1 MIEQSGPL
9 GVPPELTVPP
19 VPSKPKKQRRFHI
32 WPRHWSTKKK
42 RICTGVLAGVILL
55 LIGGGVWYWHS
66 HQSQPAKVV
75 QLNPAPPE
83 PTTVASPL
91 TGVQVAPALAK
102 LPVTGVMIENS
113 PDARP
118 QSGLKDA
125 GVVYEAIAEGGI
137 TRFLALFQETQP
149 SYVGP
154 VRSARPYFIDWLLP
168 FDAGYA
174 HVGGSPEA
182 LAKIKSL
189 HVKDIGQ
196 FGNPSAYNRISTR
209 YSPHNM
215 YTSIAKLNQ
224 VEKSKGYTKSNFT
237 GFARKDEAKSATP
250 TAKSIDFSLS
260 GLLYNS
266 HYDYDGTT
274 NSYKRSEGGKPH
286 VDERTKVQ
294 ISPKV
299 VIAMVMPHHLESDN
313 HHNAY
318 NTLGSGPV
326 VVFQDGLATKG
337 TWHKASSQTQFT
349 FTGAD
354 GKPLLLNPGQTWITM
369 IDNASSVTYK

>member
-1 MIEQSGPL
+1 MDNQPGSF

-19 VPSKPKKQRRFHI
+19 VPSKPKQRRLHI

-42 RICTGVLAGVILL
+42 RIFTGALAAVVIVMA
-55 LIGGGVWYWHS
+55 GGGYWLWRQS
-66 HQSQPAKVV
+66 NRSQPSNIVHLK
-75 QLNPAPPE
+75 PAPPA
-83 PTTVASPL
+83 PTTIASPL

-125 GVVYEAIAEGGI
+125 GVVFEAIAEGGI

-149 SYVGP
+149 SYIGP
-154 VRSARPYFIDWLLP
+154 VRSARPYFIDWLVP

-182 LAKIKSL
+182 LAKIKSM
-189 HVKDIGQ
+189 HVRDIGQ
-196 FGNPSAYNRISTR
+196 FGNPSGYYRISTR

-215 YTSIAKLNQ
+215 YTTMARLNQ
-224 VEKSKGYTKSNFT
+224 LEKSKGYTSSKFT
-237 GFARKDEAKSATP
+237 GFTRKKEAKAATP
-250 TAKSIDFSLS
+250 TAKSIDFSVS
-260 GLLYNS
+260 GFLYNS
-266 HYDYDGTT
+266 HYDYVAAS
-274 NSYKRSEGGKPH
+274 NSYRRSEGGKAH

-318 NTLGSGPV
+318 DTLGSGPII
-326 VVFQDGLATKG
+326 VFQDGTATKG
-337 TWHKASSQTQFT
+337 TWHKSSYQAQFKFTNASGQTL
-349 FTGAD
+349 A
-354 GKPLLLNPGQTWITM
+354 LNAGQTWITM
-369 IDNASSVTYK
+369 IDNTGSVTYK